1 MRFEN
6 LMKNFCSYS
15 RDASEIKG
23 LEKII
28 EKYCDH
34 ISASRG
40 QKKKAIL
47 IQLSTLMVNKGNEY
61 RKSVE
66 EIGNAFVN
74 VLDNLL
80 SAKMIGLAGRFLD
93 VCQTQ
98 LKVFFFKTN

>member
-1 MRFEN
+1 
-6 LMKNFCSYS
+6 
-15 RDASEIKG
+15 
-23 LEKII
+23 
-28 EKYCDH
+28 
-34 ISASRG
+34 
-40 QKKKAIL
+40 
-47 IQLSTLMVNKGNEY
+47 MVNKVHGH

-98 LKVFFFKTN
+98 LKVFYLGKNIIVDRILE